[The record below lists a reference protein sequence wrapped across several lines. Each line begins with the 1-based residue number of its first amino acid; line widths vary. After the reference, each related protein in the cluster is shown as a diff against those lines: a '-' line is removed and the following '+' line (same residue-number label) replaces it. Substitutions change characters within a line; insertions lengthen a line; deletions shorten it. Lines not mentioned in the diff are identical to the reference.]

1 MTLFGGIYPFYPQPR
16 KPVVFDINLVIV
28 IVVFLVIAFSF
39 LLILPGIRGRAR
51 LYWLFRVIISL
62 FIGGVIVAV
71 HFSSDWQSGTVKANT
86 TYKSFSSAFVDVDVG
101 VHIGLSGVNITLV
114 GNPVEQLNETIDYN
128 EYFPW
133 WFGANYD
140 HEYDEGL
147 HQGLPNPILYVAE
160 TFSGNSPCGL
170 HSLYRMAGHYASA
183 TLWVAFCAWLVSN
196 LLFSMPVPVYGG
208 YMILVTGAFL
218 IFALLSFATVRNAPA
233 CIIQFGHASLEAA
246 YGASFWLTLF
256 TGLLCFLIGA
266 VVIAASY
273 ASPDL
278 LKAFFD
284 LCEEEEEEEKDGLE
298 DVYVNPHFPH
308 LRKISPHHS
317 FSLTVKNS

>member
-1 MTLFGGIYPFYPQPR
+1 MTLFDGVYPFYPQPR
-16 KPVVFDINLVIV
+16 KPFVFDINTIIV

-71 HFSSDWQSGTVKANT
+71 HFTSDWERGKVKANT
-86 TYKSFSSAFVDVDVG
+86 TYKSFSPALVDVDIG
-101 VHIGLSGVNITLV
+101 LHIGLKGVNITLV
-114 GNPVEQLNETIDYN
+114 GNPVDQLNETINYN

-140 HEYDEGL
+140 YEYNEGL
-147 HQGLPNPILYVAE
+147 HRGLPNPILYVAE
-160 TFSGNSPCGL
+160 KFSGNSPCGL
-170 HSLYRMAGHYASA
+170 HNLYRIAGHYASA

-196 LLFSMPVPVYGG
+196 MLFSMPVPVYGG

-218 IFALLSFATVRNAPA
+218 IFALLSFSTVRNSPT
-233 CIIQFGHASLEAA
+233 CIIQFGHASLQAA
-246 YGASFWLTLF
+246 YGASFWLTLV

-266 VVIAASY
+266 VVIAMNY
-273 ASPDL
+273 ACPNL

-284 LCEEEEEEEKDGLE
+284 LDDDEEEDKAVLGE
-298 DVYVNPHFPH
+298 VFVNPHFPQ
-308 LRKISPHHS
+308 LQNISSQPN
-317 FSLTVKNS
+317 FRLTVKNS